1 MEVLFSSWHNCFF
14 RICQQIP
21 TRFFSNISFK
31 NTFLIYL
38 RRCFSTL
45 NSLPIERVYNTQIY
59 YYYDFPVVVYEHDK
73 RHHYIFVFGIHAY
86 LYVDH
91 NCNHSIL
98 INNNVD
104 IQVYICIYNNGYIA
118 TNTFSMLVVCL
129 WNAICFTYIGDI

>member
-1 MEVLFSSWHNCFF
+1 MYFLKLWKFCSLADIIVFSECVS
-14 RICQQIP
+14 RYQQG
-21 TRFFSNISFK
+21 SFQTSLSE

-59 YYYDFPVVVYEHDK
+59 YYYDFPVVVYERDK
-73 RHHYIFVFGIHAY
+73 RHHYIFAFGIHAY

-129 WNAICFTYIGDI
+129 